1 MKKNGVMPVGLCGR
15 SGSGKGYVSALFLC
29 RGIPSV
35 DTDEVYREMTGPA
48 EELSPCMAALRDRF
62 GEEVVSAD
70 GSLDRAVMRTL
81 VFSGDDEALSDLN
94 RITHRFILEETRRR
108 VQELYEAGF
117 PIVLIDAP
125 LLYESGFDAECAR
138 VLCVTAPEEIL
149 IRRIMNRDGITETD
163 ALRRLAT
170 QKSVDELEA
179 RADYVIVND
188 GCPMD
193 ELMRRV
199 DAVADELYAVRADE
213 YAEDGEEETG
223 DGGEENR

>member
-1 MKKNGVMPVGLCGR
+1 MKKNGVMLVGLCGR

-48 EELSPCMAALRDRF
+48 EELSPCMIALRDRF
-62 GEEVVSAD
+62 GEKVVCPD
-70 GSLDRAVMRTL
+70 GSLDRAAMRAL
-81 VFSGDDEALSDLN
+81 VFSGDGEALSDLN
-94 RITHRFILEETRRR
+94 RITHAYILDETRRR

-138 VLCVTAPEEIL
+138 VLCVTAPEEVL
-149 IRRIMNRDGITETD
+149 IRRIMNRDGISEAD
-163 ALRRLAT
+163 ALRRLAA
-170 QKSVDELEA
+170 QKSVAELEE
-179 RADYVIVND
+179 RADYVIEND

-199 DAVADELYAVRADE
+199 DAVADALYAVRAEE
-213 YAEDGEEETG
+213 YAEGGEEETD